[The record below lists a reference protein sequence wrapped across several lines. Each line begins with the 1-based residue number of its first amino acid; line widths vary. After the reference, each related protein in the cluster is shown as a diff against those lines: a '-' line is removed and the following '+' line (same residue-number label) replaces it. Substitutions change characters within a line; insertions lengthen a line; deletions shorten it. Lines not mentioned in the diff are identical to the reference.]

1 MTGNTSCKPEQAA
14 RVPKCQPPGLSA
26 RARNDGRD
34 LAKLYDCALILL
46 DSDLPDMSGQAVLR
60 SLRLAKVETPI
71 LILSGH
77 DATDSK
83 IGSVS
88 TGADDYLTPSGLR
101 GRGRACGSWPRLP

>member
-1 MTGNTSCKPEQAA
+1 M
-14 RVPKCQPPGLSA
+14 PKCQPPGLSA
-26 RARNDGRD
+26 RAWNDGGD
-34 LAKLYDCALILL
+34 LTKLHDCNLILL
-46 DSDLPDMSGQAVLR
+46 EIDLPDMSEQAVLR
-60 SLRLAKVETPI
+60 SLRLAKVETPF

-88 TGADDYLTPSGLR
+88 AGADDYQTPSGLR